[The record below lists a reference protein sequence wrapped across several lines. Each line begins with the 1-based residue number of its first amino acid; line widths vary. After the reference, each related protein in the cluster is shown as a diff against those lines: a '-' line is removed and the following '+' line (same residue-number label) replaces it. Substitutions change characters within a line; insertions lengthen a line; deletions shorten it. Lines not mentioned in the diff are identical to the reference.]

1 MLHFAI
7 KGNYGHLR
15 LSPEQFREKESQ
27 GTLTDKE
34 REEYFEP
41 GPFSVVTYLENLMRP
56 GFYGEEIC
64 LLIISMMWKIRITII
79 NGQTDSHQDPS
90 QESRHDGGYGACALQ

>member
-7 KGNYGHLR
+7 KGKYGHLR

-41 GPFSVVTYLENLMRP
+41 GPFSVVTYLEQLSRP
-56 GFYGEEIC
+56 GFYDVED
-64 LLIISMMWKIRITII
+64 L
-79 NGQTDSHQDPS
+79 DHHHQWADLETHKDPS
-90 QESRHDGGYGACALQ
+90 QKSCYEGRYSTCALQQCTLYSSL